1 MDIAS
6 AQRIPIIRQ
15 MLTDGTARKIR
26 KDAGLSLADVG
37 SVIGVDQVTVYR
49 WETGRRTPR
58 TDHALKLD
66 ALLQALQTSKGGADD
81 VAS

>member
-15 MLTDGTARKIR
+15 MLTDGTAREIR
-26 KDAGLSLADVG
+26 KAAGLTLADVG
-37 SVIGVDQVTVYR
+37 SVIGVEEITVYR

-58 TDHALKLD
+58 TEHALKLD
-66 ALLQALQTSKGGADD
+66 ALLQALRTTTGGPDG